1 MPPSSVSVF
10 VIGRLLSRLVR
21 ETAKL
26 RCGFGVGMP
35 RLLSARGEEHCSWV
49 PMLAL
54 FLMASLL
61 KLLVLAPGMYH
72 STDFEVRRERVCRQ
86 QLSNT
91 IIYQRELEQI

>member
-1 MPPSSVSVF
+1 MASSSVSVF

-21 ETAKL
+21 ETAQL

-35 RLLSARGEEHCSWV
+35 RRSARGEEHCSWV

-86 QLSNT
+86 QLSST